1 MTDETR
7 MTPLAGS
14 ERTPLAGA
22 RSTGRLEPTTPVEVT
37 VYLRPRADGDLAAR
51 DEPSGSIISRAELAE
66 RRGADPGELGAVEE
80 YATGLGLEVVERD
93 LAGRRLRLRG
103 PASAMEAAFGVQL
116 ERFEH
121 EHGSYRGHSGAV
133 RLPGGL
139 AGSVVAVLG
148 LDDRPQAHTHFRP
161 LTTQPAVSYTA
172 VEVAAAYGAPASLSG
187 KGVCVALIE
196 LGGGF
201 TTADL
206 AAYFTGLGLAVP
218 TVEAVAVDGGSN
230 SPTGD
235 GSGPD
240 AEVMLDIEVV
250 GAVANGATVAVYFA
264 PNTDQGFADALE
276 RSGPRHHPFAR
287 GHLGQLGRSR
297 ELVHRA
303 GGHGLRAGLH
313 RRRARRGDRSRRR
326 GRLRVVRRGGRWPGP
341 RRLSG
346 LEPAGRRL
354 RRHPAH
360 APGWRDRIRG
370 RLERRRRRWRD
381 GRRRERDLSPAELAG
396 VGGCAD
402 IGEPRGRRRA
412 RRPRRRR
419 RRRSRERL
427 RRQGGRVGHGGRRDL
442 RRRAALCG
450 LRRACCRAGR
460 TASRLHQPPLLCG
473 AGERLSRHH
482 VGQQRRG
489 MLPGPAGT
497 PVRASAVRSSPR
509 SWTCSPLRLPA
520 VRPAPSPDSPTG
532 PSAIQGATCPASCRT
547 GRVEVCGTS
556 GDVAR
561 RAGLIVT
568 VKWRGPPPSSAG
580 APTTAP
586 GNWSREPIDTA

>member
-264 PNTDQGFADALE
+264 PNTDQGFADALSAAVHDTT
-276 RSGPRHHPFAR
+276 RSPAVISVSWGGPESSYTAQAVTAFEQAFTDAALV
-287 GHLGQLGRSR
+287 GATVLVAAGDSGSSDGVDDGQAHVDYPASSPQVVGCGGTRLT
-297 ELVHRA
+297 LQA
-303 GGHGLRAGLH
+303 GAIE
-313 RRRARRGDRSRRR
+313 SE
-326 GRLRVVRRGGRWPGP
+326 VVWNDGADGGATGGGVSATFPLPSWQGSVGVPTSANPG
-341 RRLSG
+341 G
-346 LEPAGRRL
+346 GAGRGVPDVAGDADPESGYDVRV
-354 RRHPAH
+354 
-360 APGWRDRIRG
+360 
-370 RLERRRRRWRD
+370 D
-381 GRRRERDLSPAELAG
+381 GSDTV
-396 VGGCAD
+396 VGGTSAVAPLYA
-402 IGEPRGRRRA
+402 GF
-412 RRPRRRR
+412 
-419 RRRSRERL
+419 
-427 RRQGGRVGHGGRRDL
+427 V
-442 RRRAALCG
+442 AL
-450 LRRACCRAGR
+450 AVERAGR
-460 TASRLHQPPLLCG
+460 PLGFINPRCY
-473 AGERLSRHH
+473 AA
-482 VGQQRRG
+482 Q
-489 MLPGPAGT
+489 
-497 PVRASAVRSSPR
+497 ASAFR
-509 SWTCSPLRLPA
+509 
-520 VRPAPSPDSPTG
+520 D
-532 PSAIQGATCPASCRT
+532 I
-547 GRVEVCGTS
+547 TS
-556 GDVAR
+556 GNNGAYAAGPGWDACTGLGSPIVAALLDVLA
-561 RAGLIVT
+561 A
-568 VKWRGPPPSSAG
+568 PAASSSTG
-580 APTTAP
+580 AVP
-586 GNWSREPIDTA
+586 G